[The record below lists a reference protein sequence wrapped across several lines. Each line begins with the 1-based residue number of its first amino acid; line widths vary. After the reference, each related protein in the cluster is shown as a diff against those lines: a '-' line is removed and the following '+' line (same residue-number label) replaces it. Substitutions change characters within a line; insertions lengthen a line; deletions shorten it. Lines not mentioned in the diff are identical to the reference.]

1 MTAWHVAVAKLSPP
15 RHALRLP
22 GEHQPTPAV
31 FFDRDGTL
39 MEDADYPR
47 YPSQVAVYADAAPSL
62 ARLRAAGFR
71 LVLVTNQS
79 GLGRGYFTELDYR
92 AVHAEFLRQLG
103 PGLLDAAYH
112 CPDAPDAPSTHRKP
126 APGMVLDAARDLGLD
141 LARSYVVGDKATDV
155 GLAAH
160 TGLAGSVL
168 VLTGKGQTE
177 RVRCQPDH
185 IADTLAAAADW
196 ILQQAPAPGFAS

>member
-1 MTAWHVAVAKLSPP
+1 MH
-15 RHALRLP
+15 
-22 GEHQPTPAV
+22 GEHNLIPAV

-47 YPSQVAVYADAAPSL
+47 HPSQVAVYADAAPTL

-79 GLGRGYFTELDYR
+79 GLGRGYFTEADYH

-103 PGLLDAAYH
+103 PGLLDAVYY
-112 CPDAPDAPSTHRKP
+112 CPDPPDAPSTHRKP
-126 APGMVLDAARDLGLD
+126 APGMVLDAARDLALD
-141 LARSYVVGDKATDV
+141 LARSYVVGDKAADV
-155 GLAAH
+155 ALAARA
-160 TGLAGSVL
+160 GLAGGIL
-168 VLTGKGQTE
+168 VLTGQGQAE

-185 IADTLAAAADW
+185 VATTLAAAADW
-196 ILQQAPAPGFAS
+196 LLQQAPALNLEPRTLNLP